1 MKGVDHDAREAAK
14 EAARRS
20 GLSLGEW
27 LNTVIADQAV
37 ETGTDDADPGMS
49 TVTRRLE
56 TITERLDAANRRVS
70 DTAIPRS
77 RLAREDS
84 TDIVRALGA
93 VARLAEISERR
104 SAAAIE
110 AVEQLTNA
118 RNLPSPNID
127 PAPRAQATQRMETNA
142 QRMETTAQRGDT
154 ALSRPE
160 PSAQPVES
168 TAPLATRAADSS
180 PQAQLDE
187 IARSIR
193 AMNAGVAAG
202 HAAERA
208 SHTPPRLFDQDLD
221 ATVAEIAARQRA
233 LDFDAPEALSLAVP
247 LSPAGFSRD
256 VAQAERHVPPQPQP
270 GLGPLAERLDLLGR
284 RMDQILKDPLPREAG
299 PDRAAIT
306 AEIQKLSQRIDVVNR
321 RPSDGLERE
330 LKALSG
336 RIEAMRKEMAARETA
351 QADLAVADLRADI
364 AQLAARLDDLA
375 PRRAVETL
383 EAEIHALG
391 DRVATVRAQ
400 GIPAEALEHLV
411 AEFER
416 TVTSLTP
423 AEGIAEELKAI
434 SRKLDMVKV
443 RGADDANLDRLT
455 DEILSVRELVAGA
468 ATRDAVEALA
478 DQVATLADRLENVV
492 PARSESHAEAVT
504 AAIEAR
510 IEEIADRLERASRR
524 PGPAVAAAINPQ
536 LEEAL
541 RRLADKLEESH
552 SRAGDPKVLV
562 ELEKHILSLAA
573 KIDASDAR
581 FTQLGTIERGL
592 SDLFVQ
598 MEEMRSSTID
608 AAERAARGAVADLGK
623 SGRAPNA
630 QVDALKSD
638 IDSLRTAQAANE
650 ERTLGSLEAVH
661 QTLERVVRRISELD
675 PAAQAPAMPPAT
687 PPVFTRP
694 VADQPV
700 AKPDSTKPDGAKPEA
715 AARPVAAVQ
724 APRIPAAQRGE
735 TAPPA
740 PQGEA
745 PVVGVD
751 LPLEPGSGAPRLRP
765 PAPGA
770 APMGGSKADFIAA
783 ARRAAQAA
791 TESSVSGPVPAED
804 KPRSLLARL
813 RGKVTKPKAESV
825 DDVAPARA
833 KVRVAR
839 DTANLAPPVA
849 AAAPIDPMIEKVGSD
864 MEQASIGSR
873 LAANRRTIIVG
884 IAAALL
890 VVAAGLSTISNL
902 RQKPAEDGATPPA
915 PSTVAPQGKID
926 TQPAPIASAEA
937 RQVSPS
943 ELSSTLLSPAAT
955 QPPAELAPAA
965 PALAPQDDNSAP
977 ATTGSVP
984 SSPRGLPLGTSVSP
998 AGWQSV
1004 GRAGERQ
1011 STIPAPLKT
1020 AAEGGNPAAAFEL
1033 GTRYLEGRG
1042 VAVSATEAAGWY
1054 QRAADAGLA
1063 PAQYRLGSLYEKGT
1077 GVARDLPRARG
1088 LYEKAAEAGNGKAMH
1103 NLAVM
1108 FAQGALSERP
1118 DYRTAAQWFRRAADF
1133 GVADSQFNLG
1143 ILYAR
1148 GLGVD
1153 QSLAESYKWFAL
1165 AALGG
1170 DQDAAKKRDEVAGR
1184 LDAQTL
1190 VAVRLAVQT
1199 FTAKPEPE
1207 TAVRVTAPAGGWGDE
1222 PRAAATTPPPPRRQV
1237 HPVSSR

>member
-49 TVTRRLE
+49 AVTRRLE
-56 TITERLDAANRRVS
+56 TITERLDAANRRES

-77 RLAREDS
+77 RMAREDS
-84 TDIVRALGA
+84 TDIVRALDA

-110 AVEQLTNA
+110 AVEQLA
-118 RNLPSPNID
+118 QVRNLASPRIE
-127 PAPRAQATQRMETNA
+127 PAPRIEAAQRLETTA
-142 QRMETTAQRGDT
+142 QRMETAARRT
-154 ALSRPE
+154 E
-160 PSAQPVES
+160 PATQPIESA
-168 TAPLATRAADSS
+168 APLATRAADSS

-193 AMNAGVAAG
+193 AMNAGAAAG
-202 HAAERA
+202 HTAERA
-208 SHTPPRLFDQDLD
+208 SHAPPRLFDQDLD

-233 LDFDAPEALSLAVP
+233 LDFEAPEALPLAAP
-247 LSPAGFSRD
+247 LPPATITRD
-256 VAQAERHVPPQPQP
+256 QAQAERQAPPQPQS
-270 GLGPLAERLDLLGR
+270 GLGPLAERLDSLGR
-284 RMDQILKDPLPREAG
+284 RMDQILKDPLPRDAG

-306 AEIQKLSQRIDVVNR
+306 AEIQKLAQRIDTVNR
-321 RPSDGLERE
+321 PPSDGLERE

-336 RIEAMRKEMAARETA
+336 RIEAMRKEMAARETE
-351 QADLAVADLRADI
+351 QTDLAVADLRADI
-364 AQLAARLDDLA
+364 AQLATRLDDLA

-416 TVTSLTP
+416 TVTGLTP
-423 AEGIAEELKAI
+423 AEGIAEELRAI
-434 SRKLDMVKV
+434 SRKLDLVKA
-443 RGADDANLDRLT
+443 RGGDEANLDRLT

-510 IEEIADRLERASRR
+510 IEEIANRLEKASRR

-552 SRAGDPKVLV
+552 SRAGDPKVLG
-562 ELEKHILSLAA
+562 ELEKHILALAA

-638 IDSLRTAQAANE
+638 IESLRTAQAANE
-650 ERTLGSLEAVH
+650 ERTHGSLEAVH

-687 PPVFTRP
+687 PPVF
-694 VADQPV
+694 
-700 AKPDSTKPDGAKPEA
+700 AKPVSDPPAAKPEVAQRPPEAAPQAVIARPA
-715 AARPVAAVQ
+715 AAATQ
-724 APRIPAAQRGE
+724 APRIPAAQRPE
-735 TAPPA
+735 TPPPA
-740 PQGEA
+740 QRGDA
-745 PVVGVD
+745 PAVGVD

-770 APMGGSKADFIAA
+770 APTGGSKADFIAA

-791 TESSVSGPVPAED
+791 TESSISGPVPADE

-813 RGKVTKPKAESV
+813 RGKVTRPKAESV

-890 VVAAGLSTISNL
+890 VVAAGLSTLSNL
-902 RQKPAEDGATPPA
+902 RQKPAEDGGTPPA
-915 PSTVAPQGKID
+915 PSAVAPQGKID
-926 TQPAPIASAEA
+926 TQPAPIASAEP
-937 RQVSPS
+937 RQVAPA
-943 ELSSTLLSPAAT
+943 ELSPALLSPAT
-955 QPPAELAPAA
+955 TEPPAGMAPTT
-965 PALAPQDDNSAP
+965 PAQAPQDDNSAP
-977 ATTGSVP
+977 TTTGSVAT
-984 SSPRGLPLGTSVSP
+984 SPRIIPPGTTVSP

-1004 GRAGERQ
+1004 GRTGERQ
-1011 STIPAPLKT
+1011 TTIPAALKT

-1033 GTRYLEGRG
+1033 GTRYLDGRG
-1042 VAVSATEAAGWY
+1042 VPVSATEAANWY

-1077 GVARDLPRARG
+1077 GVTRDLPRARG

-1118 DYRTAAQWFRRAADF
+1118 DYRTAAQWFRRAADY

-1199 FTAKPEPE
+1199 FAAKPEPE
-1207 TAVRVTAPAGGWGDE
+1207 AAVRVATPAGGWGDE
-1222 PRAAATTPPPPRRQV
+1222 PRAAATTPPP
-1237 HPVSSR
+1237 

>member
-1 MKGVDHDAREAAK
+1 M
-14 EAARRS
+14 
-20 GLSLGEW
+20 SLGEW
-27 LNTVIADQAV
+27 LNTVIVDQAADA
-37 ETGTDDADPGMS
+37 DDAVPGMS
-49 TVTRRLE
+49 AVTRRLE
-56 TITERLDAANRRVS
+56 TITERLDAANRRES
-70 DTAIPRS
+70 DTAIPRA
-77 RLAREDS
+77 RLARDDS
-84 TDIVRALGA
+84 TDIVRALDA

-110 AVEQLTNA
+110 AVEQLAIA
-118 RNLPSPNID
+118 RNLSVPRGEAPP
-127 PAPRAQATQRMETNA
+127 PA
-142 QRMETTAQRGDT
+142 
-154 ALSRPE
+154 E
-160 PSAQPVES
+160 PA
-168 TAPLATRAADSS
+168 APLAARAADPSA
-180 PQAQLDE
+180 QAQLDE

-193 AMNAGVAAG
+193 AMNAGIAAG

-208 SHTPPRLFDQDLD
+208 VQTPPKLFDQDLD

-233 LDFDAPEALSLAVP
+233 LDLDAPEAAPAPAPAEIGDHDEAYVQAP
-247 LSPAGFSRD
+247 L
-256 VAQAERHVPPQPQP
+256 QP
-270 GLGPLAERLDLLGR
+270 GLGPLAERLDSLGR
-284 RMDQILKDPLPREAG
+284 RMDQILKDPPLREAG
-299 PDRAAIT
+299 PDRAAIS
-306 AEIQKLSQRIDVVNR
+306 AEIQKLSQRIDTVNK
-321 RPSDGLERE
+321 PQGDNLERE

-351 QADLAVADLRADI
+351 QTDLAVADLRADI
-364 AQLAARLDDLA
+364 AQIAARLDDLA

-434 SRKLDMVKV
+434 SLKLDQVKA
-443 RGADDANLDRLT
+443 RGGGRDANLDRLT
-455 DEILSVRELVAGA
+455 DEILSIRELVAGA
-468 ATRDAVEALA
+468 ATREAVEALA
-478 DQVATLADRLENVV
+478 DQVATLTERLEKAV
-492 PARSESHAEAVT
+492 PAPTENHAEAVT

-510 IEEIADRLERASRR
+510 IEEIANRLEKASRR
-524 PGPAVAAAINPQ
+524 PGPAVAAATNPQ

-552 SRAGDPKVLV
+552 SRTSDPKVLG
-562 ELEKHILSLAA
+562 ELEKHILALAA

-598 MEEMRSSTID
+598 MEEMRASTID

-623 SGRAPNA
+623 AARTPDAAVN
-630 QVDALKSD
+630 ALKSD
-638 IDSLRTAQAANE
+638 IENLRTAQTASE
-650 ERTLGSLEAVH
+650 ERTHGSLEAVH

-675 PAAQAPAMPPAT
+675 PAARAPAMPAAA
-687 PPVFTRP
+687 PPVVARP
-694 VADQPV
+694 E
-700 AKPDSTKPDGAKPEA
+700 PEPS
-715 AARPVAAVQ
+715 AARPAAAQRSPEPGPAVAPPAAGARPAAAAAAVQ
-724 APRIPAAQRGE
+724 APRLPVAPRSEAPAA
-735 TAPPA
+735 
-740 PQGEA
+740 
-745 PVVGVD
+745 GVD

-791 TESSVSGPVPAED
+791 ADSTVSGPLPADD
-804 KPRSLLARL
+804 KPRSLFAKL
-813 RGKVTKPKAESV
+813 RGAVTRPKAEPAEIA
-825 DDVAPARA
+825 APARSRIRPA
-833 KVRVAR
+833 HVAP
-839 DTANLAPPVA
+839 NVAPPAPA
-849 AAAPIDPMIEKVGSD
+849 ATPFDPVIDQTAADTD
-864 MEQASIGSR
+864 QAGPGSR
-873 LAANRRTIIVG
+873 LAANRRTIIIG

-890 VVAAGLSTISNL
+890 VVAAGISTLSNL
-902 RQKPAEDGATPPA
+902 RPKAPETGGGTPA
-915 PSTVAPQGKID
+915 PSSVAPQGKTD
-926 TQPAPIASAEA
+926 SEQAPVASPEPRQIAPGDL
-937 RQVSPS
+937 SP
-943 ELSSTLLSPAAT
+943 TLLSPAGSDASPAGAQPAT
-955 QPPAELAPAA
+955 PAA
-965 PALAPQDDNSAP
+965 TPPQDDGAP
-977 ATTGSVP
+977 ATTGSVAV
-984 SSPRGLPLGTSVSP
+984 SPRIVPPGMTVSP

-1011 STIPAPLKT
+1011 VTIPQALRA

-1042 VAVSATEAAGWY
+1042 APVSATEAASWY

-1077 GVARDLPRARG
+1077 GVTRDLPRARG

-1118 DYRTAAQWFRRAADF
+1118 DYRMAAQWFRRAAEY

-1170 DQDAAKKRDEVAGR
+1170 DQDAAKKRDEVVDR
-1184 LDAQTL
+1184 LDPQTM
-1190 VAVRLAVQT
+1190 VAARLAVQT
-1199 FTAKPEPE
+1199 FAAKTEPE
-1207 TAVRVTAPAGGWGDE
+1207 SAVRVAAPAGGWGDE
-1222 PRAAATTPPPPRRQV
+1222 PRAAATVPPPPRRPAQ
-1237 HPVSSR
+1237 PVSSR